1 MTPHPSLHRI
11 EPGRTVDLA
20 EIDPADTSAAPG
32 GKEATKAASWAQAVR
47 LAELQDLLWARR
59 QERLLVV
66 LQGTDTA
73 GKGGTIRRVFGAV
86 NPAGLRVVSFQ
97 APTRAELERD
107 YLWRVHAEVPAA
119 GEIGV
124 FDRSHYE
131 DVLVARVEGLV
142 PEAVWQRRF
151 DHINAFERMLVDEG
165 TTIVKVFL
173 HISRDEQAERLAARL
188 ADPTKRWK
196 LRPDDLVARRR
207 WDDYQR
213 AYAEAIT
220 RTSTEHAPWYVVPAD
235 RKWYRTW
242 AVAAIV
248 IEVLERMGLRWPD
261 PHLDLRDLDLR

>member
-11 EPGRTVDLA
+11 DPGRTVDLA

-142 PEAVWQRRF
+142 PEAVW
-151 DHINAFERMLVDEG
+151 
-165 TTIVKVFL
+165 
-173 HISRDEQAERLAARL
+173 
-188 ADPTKRWK
+188 
-196 LRPDDLVARRR
+196 
-207 WDDYQR
+207 
-213 AYAEAIT
+213 
-220 RTSTEHAPWYVVPAD
+220 
-235 RKWYRTW
+235 
-242 AVAAIV
+242 
-248 IEVLERMGLRWPD
+248 
-261 PHLDLRDLDLR
+261 